1 MSKDQSKQIDQFK
14 TKARTLLELR
24 NILKS
29 ANILP
34 MVIFNKKEWDS
45 NKKDYISKVKSLSE
59 NDNFIVRSSAFDED
73 NDKSSNAGKYLSI
86 LNVKL
91 SELEINVEK
100 VFASYIDEK
109 VNNEIFIQPMLQN
122 VILSGVGFSHDP
134 NTLSPYRLINWL
146 DGKDTEGITSGS
158 SGNLFQYVERK
169 NIYIPIKLKKV
180 TNLLQELLQIFY
192 QKPIDFEFAIVNKD
206 KKEEIFLLQARP
218 LILQEEPISSEKLRS
233 FISVIEKKMQRDMK
247 PKPYLLGK
255 KTVYGVMPDW
265 NPAEI
270 LGTRPKPLALS
281 LYREL
286 VTDSIWAYQRHNYGY
301 KNLRSCIL
309 MPHFYGQPYIDVR
322 LSFNS
327 FIPANLDKDISER
340 LVDFYISRLLDQ
352 PSLHDKI
359 EFEIVF
365 SCYTLDID
373 KKLEKLGDFGF
384 NKDDQKQILQS
395 LRKLTNKI
403 VNKKTGL
410 WKQDEKKIRKLIKRR
425 TKIIALIDDP
435 IEKLYWLLEDTKR
448 YGTLPFA
455 GLARAGFIAIQ
466 LLQSLVS
473 IGILSDQDYQNF
485 MSSITTVSSELKNDK
500 SLLSKDDFLLKYGHL
515 RPGTYD
521 ILSARYDEDPD
532 LYFDWENNTKDE
544 VGQREFSLKLNQMR
558 EIEKLLLEHKLE
570 PDPIALFDFIQSGI
584 ELRELAK
591 FYFTQNLSDA
601 LLMMEMIGKEYGFS
615 RNDISFSN
623 IKVFYEIYTSAIDIK
638 NKLLISIEEGK
649 KDFQITKHL
658 SMPPLISETKSLW
671 SFIWPNSEPNF
682 ITQSRI
688 IGNVIKFDPKKDMNK
703 KMDGAIICIPNAD
716 PGYDWLFS
724 HRIGGLITAWGG
736 ANSHMAIRA
745 GELNIPAIIGAGELL
760 YEKWSNSKRLNINC
774 SSKIVEIIR

>member
-233 FISVIEKKMQRDMK
+233 FLSVIEKKMQRDMK

-473 IGILSDQDYQNF
+473 IGILSNQDYQNF

-558 EIEKLLLEHKLE
+558 EIEKLLLEHKL
-570 PDPIALFDFIQSGI
+570 GI
-584 ELRELAK
+584 
-591 FYFTQNLSDA
+591 
-601 LLMMEMIGKEYGFS
+601 
-615 RNDISFSN
+615 
-623 IKVFYEIYTSAIDIK
+623 
-638 NKLLISIEEGK
+638 
-649 KDFQITKHL
+649 
-658 SMPPLISETKSLW
+658 
-671 SFIWPNSEPNF
+671 
-682 ITQSRI
+682 
-688 IGNVIKFDPKKDMNK
+688 PKR
-703 KMDGAIICIPNAD
+703 
-716 PGYDWLFS
+716 S
-724 HRIGGLITAWGG
+724 
-736 ANSHMAIRA
+736 
-745 GELNIPAIIGAGELL
+745 
-760 YEKWSNSKRLNINC
+760 
-774 SSKIVEIIR
+774 

>member
-1 MSKDQSKQIDQFK
+1 MTKTHPKQLDQFK
-14 TKARTLLELR
+14 TKAKTLLELR

-45 NKKDYISKVKSLSE
+45 NKKFYISKVKSLSK
-59 NDNFIVRSSAFDED
+59 NDNFIIRSSALEED
-73 NDKSSNAGKYLSI
+73 NYKSSNAGKYLSI

-91 SELEINVEK
+91 MDLEINVEK
-100 VFASYIDEK
+100 VFRSYSDK
-109 VNNEIFIQPMLQN
+109 NFNDEIFIQPMLQN
-122 VILSGVGFSHDP
+122 VILSGVAFSHDP

-146 DGKDTEGITSGS
+146 DGKDTKGITSGS
-158 SGNLFQYVERK
+158 SGNLFQYVEGD
-169 NIYIPIKLKKV
+169 NISIPTKLRKV
-180 TNLLQELLQIFY
+180 TNLLQELLQIFC

-206 KKEEIFLLQARP
+206 KKEELFLLQARP
-218 LILQEEPISSEKLRS
+218 LILREQPISSEKLKN
-233 FISVIEKKMQRDMK
+233 FLSVIEKKMQRDMK
-247 PKPYLLGK
+247 PKPYLLGQ
-255 KTVYGVMPDW
+255 KTIYGVMPDW

-309 MPHFYGQPYIDVR
+309 MPHFFGLPYIDVR

-340 LVDFYISRLLDQ
+340 LVNYYISSLLDQ

-373 KKLEKLGDFGF
+373 KKLEKLSEFGF
-384 NKDDQKQILQS
+384 NKDDQQQILES
-395 LRKLTNKI
+395 LRTLTNKI

-410 WKQDEKKIRKLIKRR
+410 WKQDEKKIRKLIQRR
-425 TKIIALIDDP
+425 TEIIAYIDDP

-473 IGILSDQDYQNF
+473 TGILSDQDYQNF
-485 MSSITTVSSELKNDK
+485 MKSITTVSSELKNDK
-500 SLLSKDDFLLKYGHL
+500 KLLSKEDFLLKYGHL

-521 ILSARYDEDPD
+521 ILSARYDENPD
-532 LYFDWENNTKDE
+532 LYFDWEDNTKLE
-544 VGQREFSLKLNQMR
+544 SGKKEFSLKLNQMR
-558 EIEKLLLEHKLE
+558 SIENLLIENKLE
-570 PDPIALFDFIQSGI
+570 PDPIALFNFIQSAI

-601 LLMMEMIGKEYGFS
+601 LLMMEMIGEEYGFS

-658 SMPPLISETKSLW
+658 SLPPLISETKSLW

-682 ITQSRI
+682 ITQSTI
-688 IGNVIKFDPKKDMNK
+688 IGNVIKLDPKKDINK

-724 HRIGGLITAWGG
+724 HSIGGLITAWGG

-760 YEKWSNSKRLNINC
+760 YEKWSNAKRLNINC

>member
-1 MSKDQSKQIDQFK
+1 MTENHSKQLDKFK

-24 NILKS
+24 NILKN

-45 NKKDYISKVKSLSE
+45 NKEYYVSKVKNLSK
-59 NDNFIVRSSAFDED
+59 NDNFIIRSSALEED
-73 NDKSSNAGKYLSI
+73 NYKSSNAGKYLSI

-91 SELEINVEK
+91 MELEINVEK
-100 VFASYIDEK
+100 VFGSYSDK
-109 VNNEIFIQPMLQN
+109 KFNDEIFIQPMLQN
-122 VILSGVGFSHDP
+122 VILSGVAFSHDP

-146 DGKDTEGITSGS
+146 DGKDTKGITSGS
-158 SGNLFQYVERK
+158 SGNLFQYVEGD
-169 NIYIPIKLKKV
+169 NISIPIKLRKV
-180 TNLLQELLQIFY
+180 TNLLQELLQIFC

-206 KKEEIFLLQARP
+206 KKEELFLLQVRP
-218 LILQEEPISSEKLRS
+218 LILREQPISSEKLKS
-233 FISVIEKKMQRDMK
+233 FLSVIEKKMQRDMK
-247 PKPYLLGK
+247 PKPYLLGE
-255 KTVYGVMPDW
+255 KTIYGVMPDW

-309 MPHFYGQPYIDVR
+309 MPHFFGLPYIDVR

-340 LVDFYISRLLDQ
+340 LVNYYINSLLDQ

-359 EFEIVF
+359 EFQIVF
-365 SCYTLDID
+365 SCYTLDIE
-373 KKLEKLGDFGF
+373 KKLEKLSNFGF
-384 NKDDQKQILQS
+384 NEDDQQQISKS

-403 VNKKTGL
+403 VNKETGL
-410 WKQDEKKIRKLIKRR
+410 WKQDEKKIRKLIQRR
-425 TKIIALIDDP
+425 TQIIAYIDDP

-473 IGILSDQDYQNF
+473 TGILSDQDYQNF
-485 MSSITTVSSELKNDK
+485 MTSITTVSSELKNDK
-500 SLLSKDDFLLKYGHL
+500 KLLSKEDFLLKYGHL

-532 LYFDWENNTKDE
+532 LYFDWENNTKIE
-544 VGQREFSLKLNQMR
+544 SGQREFSLKPNQIR
-558 EIEKLLLEHKLE
+558 AIENLLIENKLE
-570 PDPIALFDFIQSGI
+570 LDPIGLFEFIQTAI

-591 FYFTQNLSDA
+591 FYFTKNLSDA

-623 IKVFYEIYTSAIDIK
+623 IKVFYEIYTSAIDSK

-682 ITQSRI
+682 ITQSTI
-688 IGNVIKFDPKKDMNK
+688 IGNVIKLDPKKDIYK

-724 HRIGGLITAWGG
+724 HSIGGLITAWGG

-745 GELNIPAIIGAGELL
+745 GELSIPAIIGTGELL

-774 SSKIVEIIR
+774 SSKIVEIIK

>member
-1 MSKDQSKQIDQFK
+1 MTKTNSKQFDQFK

-45 NKKDYISKVKSLSE
+45 NKRNYISKVKSLSK
-59 NDNFIVRSSAFDED
+59 NDNFIVRSSALDED

-100 VFASYIDEK
+100 VFGSLRDK
-109 VNNEIFIQPMLQN
+109 KFNDEIFIQPMLQN
-122 VILSGVGFSHDP
+122 VVLSGVAFSHDP

-146 DGKDTEGITSGS
+146 DGKDTKGITSGT
-158 SGNLFQYVERK
+158 SGNLFQYVEGD
-169 NIYIPIKLKKV
+169 NISIPTKLRKV
-180 TNLLQELLQIFY
+180 TNLLQELLQIFC

-206 KKEEIFLLQARP
+206 KKEELFLLQARP
-218 LILQEEPISSEKLRS
+218 LILQEEPISSEKLKS
-233 FISVIEKKMQRDMK
+233 FLSVIEKKMQRDMK

-286 VTDSIWAYQRHNYGY
+286 VTDSIWAYQRDNYGY

-309 MPHFYGQPYIDVR
+309 MPHFFGLPYIDVR

-327 FIPANLDKDISER
+327 FIPANLDRDISER
-340 LVDFYISRLLDQ
+340 LVNYYISSLLEQ

-373 KKLEKLGDFGF
+373 KKLEKLSDFGF
-384 NKDDQKQILQS
+384 NKDDQQHILKS

-425 TKIIALIDDP
+425 TKIISYIDDP

-500 SLLSKDDFLLKYGHL
+500 KQLSKDDFLLKYGHL

-532 LYFDWENNTKDE
+532 LYFDWENNTKNE
-544 VGQREFSLKLNQMR
+544 FGQREFSLKLNQMR
-558 EIEKLLLEHKLE
+558 AIENLLIENKLE
-570 PDPIALFDFIQSGI
+570 PDPIALFDFIQSAI

-623 IKVFYEIYTSAIDIK
+623 IKVFYEIYTSAINVK
-638 NKLLISIEEGK
+638 NKLLMSIEEGK

-682 ITQSRI
+682 ITQSTI
-688 IGNVIKFDPKKDMNK
+688 IGNVIKLYPKKDINK

-724 HRIGGLITAWGG
+724 HSIGGLITAWGG

-760 YEKWSNSKRLNINC
+760 YEKWSNSRRLNINC

>member
-521 ILSARYDEDPD
+521 ILLARYDEDPD

>member
-1 MSKDQSKQIDQFK
+1 MTKKNSEQLDQFK

-45 NKKDYISKVKSLSE
+45 NKKNYISKVKSLSK
-59 NDNFIVRSSAFDED
+59 NDNFIVRSSALDED

-91 SELEINVEK
+91 SELELNVEK
-100 VFASYIDEK
+100 VFGSYSDNK
-109 VNNEIFIQPMLQN
+109 FNDEIFIQPMLQN
-122 VILSGVGFSHDP
+122 VILSGVAFSHDP

-146 DGKDTEGITSGS
+146 DGNDTNGITSGS
-158 SGNLFQYVERK
+158 SGNLFQYVEGDNISIPTKLRK
-169 NIYIPIKLKKV
+169 VN
-180 TNLLQELLQIFY
+180 NLLQELLQIFC
-192 QKPIDFEFAIVNKD
+192 QKPIDFEFAIVNED
-206 KKEEIFLLQARP
+206 KKEQLFLLQARP
-218 LILQEEPISSEKLRS
+218 LILQEEPISSEKLKS
-233 FISVIEKKMQRDMK
+233 FLSVIEKKMERDMQ
-247 PKPYLLGK
+247 PKPYLLGQ

-309 MPHFYGQPYIDVR
+309 MPHFFGLPYIDVR

-340 LVDFYISRLLDQ
+340 LVNYYISSLLDK

-373 KKLEKLGDFGF
+373 KKLEKLSDFGF
-384 NKDDQKQILQS
+384 NKDDQQQILKS

-410 WKQDEKKIRKLIKRR
+410 WKQDEKKIRKLIQRR
-425 TKIIALIDDP
+425 NKIIAYIDDP

-500 SLLSKDDFLLKYGHL
+500 KLLSKEDFLLKYGHL

-532 LYFDWENNTKDE
+532 LYFDWENNKKNE
-544 VGQREFSLKLNQMR
+544 FGQREFSLKLNQMR
-558 EIEKLLLEHKLE
+558 AIENLLIENKLE
-570 PDPIALFDFIQSGI
+570 PDPIALFDFIQSAI

-623 IKVFYEIYTSAIDIK
+623 IKVFYEMYTSAIDIK

-671 SFIWPNSEPNF
+671 AFIWPNSEPNF
-682 ITQSRI
+682 ITQSTI
-688 IGNVIKFDPKKDMNK
+688 IGNVIKLDPKKNINK

-724 HRIGGLITAWGG
+724 HSIGGLITAWGG